1 MSQSPFAI
9 DAGNSM
15 TRSTRAP
22 AAAAA
27 TLCLIA
33 SAFGEATKPDPAAAF
48 PATIEASRMVLT
60 IEDGHAGGAA
70 AAFLRNAAEASQ
82 FFLIGEEHGVASIAD
97 TIRTLLPALHA
108 AGYRHFAVE
117 TDPYAAR
124 LVEQR
129 LREGGTQALAT
140 FLHEDGRATTLPFFN
155 WASEAALAEAF
166 LAGAGTDPSGN
177 LWGLDQVFIG
187 AYGLLLERVAAE
199 ASDPAARELAATL
212 AAQAKGN
219 LEFLGQTDATQ
230 FDELRRSLS
239 AAGDTELVDLVD
251 GMIVSRRIYA
261 PFIGQ
266 PGLSAYAANRM
277 REDLMK
283 THFLERYRAAGRPKV
298 LFKFGSNHMV
308 RGLSPTHVPSLGNF
322 VADFAF
328 VEGKQAFNLLVL
340 CGPGTQAG
348 DFMGNVATCEL
359 DVAKLMPEVAAAL
372 DAAHPTLFDL
382 STWKDQPRQWRHLPS
397 EVRELLWAYD
407 ALLVVPGG
415 RPAEPL

>member
-1 MSQSPFAI
+1 MVSVFRRAAMAVSLLCLCGPAFAE
-9 DAGNSM
+9 AAPPGP
-15 TRSTRAP
+15 AP
-22 AAAAA
+22 AFPETIAA
-27 TLCLIA
+27 T
-33 SAFGEATKPDPAAAF
+33 
-48 PATIEASRMVLT
+48 RMVLT
-60 IEDGHAGGAA
+60 TDDDHAGGAA

-97 TIRTLLPALHA
+97 TIRTLLPALYA

-129 LREGGTQALAT
+129 LRDGGTQALAT

-155 WASEAALAEAF
+155 WASEAALAEAL
-166 LAGAGTDPSGN
+166 LAGAGTDPRGN

-219 LEFLGQTDATQ
+219 LEFLGQTDPTQ
-230 FDELRRSLS
+230 FEGLRRGLA
-239 AAGDTELVDLVD
+239 AAGDTTLVELVDE
-251 GMIVSRRIYA
+251 MIVSRRIYA

-266 PGLSAYAANRM
+266 PGLSAYAANRI

-298 LFKFGSNHMV
+298 LCKFGSNHMV

-322 VADFAF
+322 AADFAF
-328 VEGKQAFNLLVL
+328 AEGKQAFNLLVL

-359 DVAKLMPEVAAAL
+359 DVEKLMPEVAAAL
-372 DAAHPTLFDL
+372 DAVHPTLFDL
-382 STWKDQPRQWRHLPS
+382 ATWKDQPRQWRHLAS

-407 ALLVVPGG
+407 ALLVVPNGKPA
-415 RPAEPL
+415 RPL